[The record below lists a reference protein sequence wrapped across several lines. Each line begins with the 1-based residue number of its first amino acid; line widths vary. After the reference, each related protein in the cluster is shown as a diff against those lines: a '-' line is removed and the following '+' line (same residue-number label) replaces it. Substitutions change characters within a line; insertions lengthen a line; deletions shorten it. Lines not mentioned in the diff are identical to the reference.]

1 VADNKLAG
9 EIPGDLSR
17 RPPPGSPVRSS
28 IVVATGN
35 PAKLCEI
42 QSLLGGAW
50 VLIPQSQFGISP
62 VEETGVTFAENALIK
77 ARHAA
82 RIAKLPAMAD
92 DSGLVV
98 DALDGAPGVWSSRYA
113 GIDGDSEANNRKLLA
128 ALSDVPAP
136 TRSARFRCVIA
147 YVRDA
152 EDPDPVIA
160 EGDWEGSIA
169 MAPLGQNGFG
179 YDPVFI
185 DAGSGLT
192 GGQLEAEQKNRLSH
206 RGAAMEQLRKA
217 LEEGVAGRHR

>member
-1 VADNKLAG
+1 VADNDLAG
-9 EIPGDLSR
+9 QIPGAISR
-17 RPPPGSPVRSS
+17 RAPRGSPPRSK

-35 PAKLCEI
+35 PAKLREI
-42 QSLLGGAW
+42 QSLLGDAW
-50 VLIPQSQFGISP
+50 VLIPQSQCGISP
-62 VEETGVTFAENALIK
+62 VEETGATFAENALIK

-82 RIAKLPAMAD
+82 GIAKLPAMAD

-113 GIDGDSEANNRKLLA
+113 GADGDNEANNRKLLA
-128 ALSDVPAP
+128 ALKDVPAAM
-136 TRSARFRCVIA
+136 RSARFRCVIA
-147 YVRDA
+147 YVRNA
-152 EDPDPVIA
+152 EDPDPVIV

-169 MAPLGQNGFG
+169 MEPRGQNGFG

-206 RGAAMEQLRKA
+206 RGVAAQELRRA
-217 LEEGVAGRHR
+217 LEKELAGRHR